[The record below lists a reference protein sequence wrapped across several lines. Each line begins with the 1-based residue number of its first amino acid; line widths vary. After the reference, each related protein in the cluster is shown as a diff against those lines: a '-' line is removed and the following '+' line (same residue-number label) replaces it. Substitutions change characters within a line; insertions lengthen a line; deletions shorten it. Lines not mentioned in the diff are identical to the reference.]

1 MSSRSPTPTLQ
12 PMTRS
17 RASSASSGMSRMSSG
32 SGSSKKGGRRRR
44 RRAHSNVSQ
53 MSNSSVG
60 SEPASA
66 GQKDVMTLRGKNQF
80 SRITA
85 QIKDK
90 ERKKLKEEVDLV
102 GYVDSNRGGITSLGA
117 KDLSG
122 DIKKHRRRIKT
133 EEDAEETDTP
143 GFLLLS
149 EQAEWEIQVNK

>member
-1 MSSRSPTPTLQ
+1 MSAL
-12 PMTRS
+12 
-17 RASSASSGMSRMSSG
+17 
-32 SGSSKKGGRRRR
+32 SGSSTKGRRRR

-53 MSNSSVG
+53 ASTSSVG
-60 SEPASA
+60 SEHTSAS
-66 GQKDVMTLRGKNQF
+66 QKDVMTLRGKNQF

-90 ERKKLKEEVDLV
+90 ERKKNKEEVDLV

-122 DIKKHRRRIKT
+122 DIKKHRRRLKT

-149 EQAEWEIQVNK
+149 EQAEWEIQVKSYSCCFCSNFDFFLDGKTYQCCEIP